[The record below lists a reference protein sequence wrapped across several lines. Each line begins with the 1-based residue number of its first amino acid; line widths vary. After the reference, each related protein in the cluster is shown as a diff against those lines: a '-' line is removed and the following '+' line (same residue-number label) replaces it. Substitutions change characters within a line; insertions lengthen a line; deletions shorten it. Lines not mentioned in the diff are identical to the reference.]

1 MGLHDLKP
9 ARGSVRARRRVGRGD
24 GSGRGTYSTRGS
36 KGQKQRTSIKPF
48 FEGGQLPLVKRLPY
62 MRGFNNKWRTEYVP
76 INVSRLEVF
85 DTDAEV
91 GPVELATA
99 GIITKPGEKI
109 KILGDGD
116 LSTSLQVSAHGFS
129 KSARTKI
136 EAAGGSVVVIE

>member
-9 ARGSVRARRRVGRGD
+9 APGSTRPRRRVGRGD

-36 KGQKQRTSIKPF
+36 GGQKQQTSIKPF

-62 MRGFNNKWRTEYVP
+62 MRGFNNKWRVEYVP
-76 INVSRLEVF
+76 INVSRLDVF
-85 DTDAEV
+85 EADAEV
-91 GPVELATA
+91 GPEELATA

-116 LSTSLQVSAHGFS
+116 LSTSLKVSAHGFS
-129 KSARTKI
+129 KSAQTKI
-136 EAAGGSVVVIE
+136 EAAGGSVVVIK

>member
-9 ARGSVRARRRVGRGD
+9 APGSVRPRRRVGRGD
-24 GSGRGTYSTRGS
+24 GSGHGTYSGRGS
-36 KGQKQRTSIKPF
+36 GGQKQQTSIKPF

-76 INVSRLEVF
+76 VNVSRLDRF
-85 DTDAEV
+85 GDNAEV
-91 GPVELATA
+91 GPAELSSA
-99 GIITKPGEKI
+99 GIVTKPGVKI
-109 KILGDGD
+109 KILGDGEIATP
-116 LSTSLQVSAHGFS
+116 LKVSAHGFS

>member
-9 ARGSVRARRRVGRGD
+9 AKGSVRPRRRVGRGD

-36 KGQKQRTSIKPF
+36 GGQKQRTSIKPF

-76 INVSRLEVF
+76 VNVSRLEVF
-85 DTDAEV
+85 DADAEV
-91 GPVELATA
+91 GPAELASA

-109 KILGDGD
+109 KILGDGEI
-116 LSTSLQVSAHGFS
+116 STSLQVTAHGFS

>member
-9 ARGSVRARRRVGRGD
+9 AKGSVRSRRRVGRGD

-76 INVSRLEVF
+76 VNVERLEVF
-85 DTDAEV
+85 DADAEV
-91 GPVELATA
+91 GPEELASA

-116 LSTSLQVSAHGFS
+116 ISTSLKVSAHGFS
-129 KSARTKI
+129 KSAQAKI

>member
-9 ARGSVRARRRVGRGD
+9 APGSARPRRRVGRGD

-62 MRGFNNKWRTEYVP
+62 MRGFNNKWRTEFVP
-76 INVSRLEVF
+76 VNVSRLDVF
-85 DTDAEV
+85 EADSEV
-91 GPVELATA
+91 GPAELASV
-99 GIITKPGEKI
+99 GIITKASEKI
-109 KILGDGD
+109 KILGDGEI
-116 LSTSLQVSAHGFS
+116 SASLQVSAHGFS

-136 EAAGGSVVVIE
+136 EAAGGSVVVID

>member
-9 ARGSVRARRRVGRGD
+9 APGSVRSRQRVGRGD

-76 INVSRLEVF
+76 VNVSRLDVF
-85 DTDAEV
+85 LDIKEI
-91 GPVELATA
+91 GPAELASA
-99 GIITKPGEKI
+99 GIVTKPGMKI

-116 LSTSLQVSAHGFS
+116 LTQSLQVSAHGFS

-136 EAAGGSVVVIE
+136 EAAGGSVVVLE

>member
-9 ARGSVRARRRVGRGD
+9 APGSTRPRRRVGRGD

-36 KGQKQRTSIKPF
+36 GGQKQRTSIKPF

-62 MRGFNNKWRTEYVP
+62 LRGFNNKWRVEYVP
-76 INVSRLEVF
+76 VNVSRLDVF
-85 DTDAEV
+85 KANAEV
-91 GPVELATA
+91 GPAELASA
-99 GIITKPGEKI
+99 GIITKPSEKI
-109 KILGDGD
+109 KILGDGEI
-116 LSTSLQVSAHGFS
+116 STSLQVTAHGFS

>member
-9 ARGSVRARRRVGRGD
+9 APGSVRPRRRVGRGD
-24 GSGRGTYSTRGS
+24 GSGRGTYSGRGS

-76 INVSRLEVF
+76 VNVSRLDVF
-85 DTDAEV
+85 EDNSEV
-91 GPVELATA
+91 GPAELSAS
-99 GIITKPGEKI
+99 GIITKSGVKI
-109 KILGDGD
+109 KILGDGEI
-116 LSTSLQVSAHGFS
+116 STPLKVSAHGFS
-129 KSARTKI
+129 NSARTKI

>member
-9 ARGSVRARRRVGRGD
+9 APGSTRPRRRVGRGD

-36 KGQKQRTSIKPF
+36 GGQKQRTSIKPF

-62 MRGFNNKWRTEYVP
+62 LRGFNNKWRVEYVP
-76 INVSRLEVF
+76 VNVSRLDVF
-85 DTDAEV
+85 EANAEV
-91 GPVELATA
+91 GPAELASA
-99 GIITKPGEKI
+99 GIITKPSEKI
-109 KILGDGD
+109 KILGDGEI
-116 LSTSLQVSAHGFS
+116 STSLQVTAHGFS

>member
-9 ARGSVRARRRVGRGD
+9 APGSVRPRRRVGRGD
-24 GSGRGTYSTRGS
+24 GSGRGTYSGRGS
-36 KGQKQRTSIKPF
+36 GGQKQQTSIKPF

-76 INVSRLEVF
+76 VNVSRLGVF
-85 DTDAEV
+85 EDNAEV
-91 GPVELATA
+91 GPAELSSS
-99 GIITKPGEKI
+99 GIITKSGVKI
-109 KILGDGD
+109 KILGEGEI
-116 LSTSLQVSAHGFS
+116 STPLKVSAHGFS